1 MRLRVL
7 SYYFYFIISPY
18 GFSSYFPRSAAF
30 LRCFS
35 AWFLPFARKIS
46 DTPLST
52 RFAFYTV
59 LNNAPFFKNLP
70 LYIARQRP
78 SARFRRVKK
87 PDRKALSLSFCLFSI
102 PYSSF

>member
-1 MRLRVL
+1 MGFQAL
-7 SYYFYFIISPY
+7 SPV
-18 GFSSYFPRSAAF
+18 PRRF
-30 LRCFS
+30 LRCFFCFVF
-35 AWFLPFARKIS
+35 AVCPQNFRYPFAR
-46 DTPLST
+46 P
-52 RFAFYTV
+52 FCFYTV

-78 SARFRRVKK
+78 SARFRRAKK